1 MEDLSVKKYYY
12 YILILVLCLLYL
24 LCLSRFELVWPAE
37 QVPVCL
43 MVLKFSLQV
52 QDCKGPSGVCQTQW
66 PMGTEADRHHW
77 PRAHREPGHLV
88 IMSTCVF
95 QLLDFCFGSIGQV
108 WSLSKTEK
116 NANIVLTDKCIVT
129 NLSAYWS
136 YGVKQ
141 SRMYSSV
148 ICFISNKSVL
158 CWN

>member
-1 MEDLSVKKYYY
+1 M
-12 YILILVLCLLYL
+12 CLLYL

-43 MVLKFSLQV
+43 MALKFSLQV

-77 PRAHREPGHLV
+77 PHAHREPGHLV
-88 IMSTCVF
+88 IMLTCVF

-116 NANIVLTDKCIVT
+116 MLILYSPTNVLSLTDQHIEAMGLNNPECT
-129 NLSAYWS
+129 RLSFVLFLMRVFCAETK
-136 YGVKQ
+136 VLQ
-141 SRMYSSV
+141 M
-148 ICFISNKSVL
+148 ISL
-158 CWN
+158 